1 MEKVGI
7 RDLRLNLSRYLKEV
21 KKGRQLLITERGRII
36 ARILPVAEDDDE
48 RRVLLELADRGYV
61 RLPGQWM
68 KPAGR
73 PERVRVQGSP
83 LSQAVIEDRR

>member
-7 RDLRLNLSRYLKEV
+7 RNLRLNLSRYLKEV
-21 KKGRQLLITERGRII
+21 KEGRQLLVTERGKVI
-36 ARILPVAEDDDE
+36 ARILPVAEDKEE
-48 RRVLLELADRGYV
+48 RRVLLELANGGYV

-73 PERVRVQGSP
+73 PERIRVKGSP
-83 LSQAVIEDRR
+83 ISQAVIEDRR